1 MKKHTFTLEMEK
13 IIKVNFPEFDPEQI
27 LEKSELLRYINEKT
41 KSVDKGSKARANFGS
56 LYAIYVLV
64 EDYVNNGFFDS
75 FLTNLDYSNY
85 EGAQFTNL
93 IKRMRELPFG
103 SKLQNHALNSRV
115 NSEFHKFFFDT
126 DYEPIIR
133 DQSNNRY
140 WINEKLLKLTLNNF
154 NQINQ
159 INIAQVILQIINKYI
174 EMKQDNFENFIF
186 EVEQIKSLTYTA
198 SLEKIKSFLKPNVD
212 ARIFEIVSFSILKH
226 YYSNTIIYWYTNF
239 NFNINSEI
247 ATLYKTGRTN
257 ANDGGIDFVMKPLG
271 RFFQVTEVI
280 DVNKYFLDIDK
291 VNRYPVTFVVKSEKT
306 EDEIKNEIQAQALKR
321 YSITKVVNEMMNCIE
336 EIINIPKLLTT
347 INSHT
352 NDITYLNKVVDEIIL
367 QSKIEFNKYE
377 DEE

>member
-154 NQINQ
+154 NQIN
-159 INIAQVILQIINKYI
+159 IAQVILQIINKYI

-226 YYSNTIIYWYTNF
+226 HYSNTIIYWYTNF

-291 VNRYPVTFVVKSEKT
+291 VNRYPVIFVVKSEKT

-336 EIINIPKLLTT
+336 EIINIPKLLAI

-352 NDITYLNKVVDEIIL
+352 NDITYLSKVVDEIIL